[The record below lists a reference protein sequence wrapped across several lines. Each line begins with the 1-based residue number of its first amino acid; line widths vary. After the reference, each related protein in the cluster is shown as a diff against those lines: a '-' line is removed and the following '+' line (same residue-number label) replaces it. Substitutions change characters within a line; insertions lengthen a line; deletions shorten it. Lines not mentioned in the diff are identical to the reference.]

1 MSIIRSPRPESG
13 FLLVSHTVVRDRKLT
28 LRARGLLA
36 LLLSF
41 PDNWKTSS
49 EHLVRIV
56 PEGRDAV
63 RTALAELEGAGY
75 LRREKRQDE
84 AGRWRTE
91 TYVYDLPQRHVDST
105 QTEHIP
111 TPENPYVG
119 SSGAKRRTS
128 KNDLEEELRDILAT
142 LPRVCGECD
151 GTGWRPT
158 TTGNTVERCSCPGGV
173 LT

>member
-13 FLLVSHTVVRDRKLT
+13 FLLVSHTVVRDRRLT

-75 LRREKRQDE
+75 LRRERRQDE

-91 TYVYDLPQRHVDST
+91 TYVYDLPQPNVDKSEPE
-105 QTEHIP
+105 QVP

-119 SSGAKRRTS
+119 RPGAIRRTS
-128 KNDLEEELRDILAT
+128 KNDLEEELRDILTT

-151 GTGWRPT
+151 GTTWRPSPD
-158 TTGNTVERCSCPGGV
+158 GVSVERCPCPGGV
-173 LT
+173 IP